1 MNTNFVVINKA
12 NELYDY
18 SFRYVLN
25 SLKGKGNTFR
35 NSLENEL
42 YELIH
47 NIYRANIN
55 YDNDRIRKKYQKECL
70 VNLSTLDL
78 IIGLIGKR
86 RYIRIKRVHAFL
98 NIINDEKKLLMGWIK
113 EK

>member
-18 SFRYVLN
+18 SFRYILN
-25 SLKGKGNTFR
+25 CLKGNGNSFR

-55 YDNDRIRKKYQKECL
+55 YDNERIRK
-70 VNLSTLDL
+70 N
-78 IIGLIGKR
+78 
-86 RYIRIKRVHAFL
+86 IKKSV
-98 NIINDEKKLLMGWIK
+98 
-113 EK
+113 

>member
-18 SFRYVLN
+18 SFRYILN
-25 SLKGKGNTFR
+25 CLKGNGNSFR

-55 YDNDRIRKKYQKECL
+55 YDKEKIRKKYQK
-70 VNLSTLDL
+70 VRS
-78 IIGLIGKR
+78 I
-86 RYIRIKRVHAFL
+86 
-98 NIINDEKKLLMGWIK
+98 
-113 EK
+113 

>member
-47 NIYRANIN
+47 NIYRAN
-55 YDNDRIRKKYQKECL
+55 R
-70 VNLSTLDL
+70 
-78 IIGLIGKR
+78 
-86 RYIRIKRVHAFL
+86 
-98 NIINDEKKLLMGWIK
+98 
-113 EK
+113 

>member
-18 SFRYVLN
+18 SFRYIIN
-25 SLKGKGNTFR
+25 CLKGNGNIFR

-47 NIYRANIN
+47 NIFNWTI
-55 YDNDRIRKKYQKECL
+55 KKIYTIKF
-70 VNLSTLDL
+70 
-78 IIGLIGKR
+78 III
-86 RYIRIKRVHAFL
+86 
-98 NIINDEKKLLMGWIK
+98 EKSP
-113 EK
+113 